1 MIMEESKR
9 CAIEL
14 VEKMR
19 LSSLKITKKDAKVC
33 ASIAVRYIINANPHS
48 NPFNTQSQ
56 STMGFWEEVRQEI
69 EKL

>member
-1 MIMEESKR
+1 MEKGKR

-33 ASIAVRYIINANPHS
+33 ALIAVDEVIFS
-48 NPFNTQSQ
+48 NHIEYSNMQY
-56 STMGFWEEVRQEI
+56 WNEVKTEI